1 MRHTTIGAHRDTH
14 DAEAIAFWV
23 FGGIIMLIAFGEALA
38 VLAAVVAIVAA
49 ASWIYRTVER
59 RFERNDERNAIA
71 AAPVTPLRLTGHGD
85 AGWASAD
92 PRWHGPR
99 AA

>member
-1 MRHTTIGAHRDTH
+1 MRHHTTGAHRDTH
-14 DAEAIAFWV
+14 DAEAVAFWI

-38 VLAAVVAIVAA
+38 VLAVVFAILAA
-49 ASWIYRTVER
+49 GSWIYRKVGR
-59 RFERNDERNAIA
+59 RFEQNDGESA
-71 AAPVTPLRLTGHGD
+71 AVTPLRLTGRGD
-85 AGWASAD
+85 TASTSAD

>member
-1 MRHTTIGAHRDTH
+1 MRQVTIGAHRDTH
-14 DAEAIAFWV
+14 DVEAVAFWI

-38 VLAAVVAIVAA
+38 VLAGVFAIVVVI
-49 ASWIYRTVER
+49 SWIYRKVER
-59 RFERNDERNAIA
+59 RFERNDEA
-71 AAPVTPLRLTGHGD
+71 AAPVTPLRPELTGHGD
-85 AGWASAD
+85 VGWTSAD